1 MARESAG
8 GCKCLSTQ
16 GAGTLSKICRCPFR
30 ALQTR
35 GRQLFP
41 QIIFTGTS
49 GAVSFLAQS
58 GGELLKTEMVFPE
71 ATQRLRRRLG
81 SRVVMTD
88 QATCFSASFDSS
100 KISFLPEAV
109 IKPRRQE
116 DIGVVLEIANEHR
129 VPVTV
134 RGRGTTLT
142 GSAAPVFGGWVLD
155 LLTLNRIKIDVT
167 AGMADV
173 GCGAT
178 TGDVQRAAHA
188 EGWFYPPDPSSKE
201 FCTIGGNIACN
212 AGGMHGGKY
221 GVTRDFVVALRGF
234 LPTGEYVEWGTATK
248 KFSAGFNL
256 RDLWIGSE
264 GMLGVIT
271 GAVLK
276 LIPQPAARWTLL
288 TAFRDETHAIQSALA
303 LFGLRLQPAI
313 CEFLDRE
320 SVLCAERA
328 TGKTVFPGQAGRP
341 VILLELAGG
350 NAEVAAQKGEVLQW
364 ARENAI
370 ASRAA
375 RTRLE
380 AEQLWAV
387 RRRCSGAMFELGDAK
402 LNEDIVIPMRS
413 YAKFIR
419 FLAALKRSSGLAI
432 PTFGHLADGNLH
444 VNIMYHKAVAA
455 ECRAA
460 ERAVKKL
467 METVVELGG
476 AISGEHGIGLAK
488 TPFLRIQ
495 HRPAQV
501 KAMRAVKTALDP
513 NGILNPGK
521 IFDVFEVWK
530 HARLN
535 VHLPWD
541 HK

>member
-1 MARESAG
+1 M
-8 GCKCLSTQ
+8 
-16 GAGTLSKICRCPFR
+16 PFP
-30 ALQTR
+30 A
-35 GRQLFP
+35 
-41 QIIFTGTS
+41 
-49 GAVSFLAQS
+49 
-58 GGELLKTEMVFPE
+58 

-81 SRVVMTD
+81 TRTVATD
-88 QATCFSASFDSS
+88 QTSCFAASFDSS

-109 IKPRRQE
+109 IKPRRDE
-116 DIGVVLEIANEHR
+116 DIGIVLELANQFR

-134 RGRGTTLT
+134 RGRGTTLM
-142 GSAAPVFGGWVLD
+142 GSAAPVLGGWVIDMLA
-155 LLTLNRIKIDVT
+155 LNRIKIDAV
-167 AGMADV
+167 AGLADV
-173 GCGAT
+173 QAGAI
-178 TGDVQRAAHA
+178 TGDIQRSAAS

-248 KFSAGFNL
+248 KFAAGFNL

-264 GMLGVIT
+264 GMLGVVT

-276 LIPQPAARWTLL
+276 LIPQPETRWTLL
-288 TAFRDETHAIQSALA
+288 TSFRDETHAVRSALA
-303 LFGLRLQPAI
+303 LFGMRVQPAI

-328 TGKTVFPGQAGRP
+328 TGKSVFAGQAGRP
-341 VILLELAGG
+341 VILLELAGSEAELESEKSKVLEWAEK
-350 NAEVAAQKGEVLQW
+350 NAVAH
-364 ARENAI
+364 
-370 ASRAA
+370 RAA
-375 RTRLE
+375 RDRDE

-387 RRRCSGAMFELGDAK
+387 RRKCSGAMFELADAK
-402 LNEDIVIPMRS
+402 LNEDIVVPMRS
-413 YAKFIR
+413 YAKLMR
-419 FLAALKRSSGLAI
+419 FLVALKRSSGLPI

-455 ECRAA
+455 ERRAA
-460 ERAVKKL
+460 ERAVRQL
-467 METVVELGG
+467 METVVALGG

-488 TPFLRIQ
+488 SPFLRIQ

-501 KAMRAVKTALDP
+501 KAMRAVKNALDP
-513 NGILNPGK
+513 NAILNPGK
-521 IFDVFEVWK
+521 MFDVFEVWK